1 MSDSN
6 LKLFYN
12 GYIHLMNTSRDVVES
27 MIISD
32 DKILAYG
39 SWSNIQSFKQ
49 PSSEIVDLQGNH
61 VYPGFIDSHT
71 HLSLAGFYK
80 QKTVDLDS
88 VRSKEEMLSLLKDRT
103 DRTPAGKWV
112 VG

>member
-6 LKLFYN
+6 LKFFYN
-12 GYIHLMNTSRDVVES
+12 GHIHIMNASRDVVES
-27 MIISD
+27 MVVSD

-39 SWSNIQSFKQ
+39 SWNNIQSLKQ
-49 PSSEIVDLQGNH
+49 QSSEIVDLKGNH

-80 QKTVDLDS
+80 QKTVDLDAI
-88 VRSKEEMLSLLKDRT
+88 RSKD
-103 DRTPAGKWV
+103 
-112 VG
+112 